1 MKRSKPKKRAA
12 DTPSRQLN
20 FFPAAPLRSAD
31 EVDAEV
37 LRAFAGQSTGLP
49 VEVVKALCKVADG
62 VSGQDAPATE
72 WDAFKARASGITRKN
87 RDAFGIDRHENDFI
101 CDLVRNAAEAGFW
114 LALQRYSKHLHGSTE
129 AMAFIK
135 SRTVGIDKGHATQAK
150 RSEELHR
157 RIREKWAAM
166 EVAGEKATNDTVAR
180 AMQADGVQCS
190 RSTVIRAFK
199 AKPTTASAKRTP
211 RRRR

>member
-1 MKRSKPKKRAA
+1 MKRSKPRKRAA
-12 DTPSRQLN
+12 DTPGRQLN

-49 VEVVKALCKVADG
+49 LEVVKALRKVADG
-62 VSGQDAPATE
+62 VSGQDAPETE
-72 WDAFKARASGITRKN
+72 WDSFKARASGITRKN

-114 LALQRYSKHLHGSTE
+114 LALQRYSKHLHGSAE

-135 SRTVGIDKGHATQAK
+135 SRKAASEKGRETQAK
-150 RSEELHR
+150 RSSELHL

-166 EVAGEKATNDTVAR
+166 EAAGEKATNDTVAA

-199 AKPTTASAKRTP
+199 AKPSTAPAKRG
-211 RRRR
+211 RRLRR